1 MHSHH
6 AVVDLPTVSVPLP
19 TGTHSLIATLG
30 RAGLVH
36 AADGLNV
43 SMLFRDE
50 LLASVSE
57 LLFIP
62 LDRFKK
68 ALQRP
73 RRGLELQSDGLGRLP
88 MQIR

>member
-6 AVVDLPTVSVPLP
+6 AVVDLPTISVPLSI
-19 TGTHSLIATLG
+19 GTHRLLATLG

-36 AADGLNV
+36 AADGV
-43 SMLFRDE
+43 DVGMLFRNE
-50 LLASVSE
+50 LLAPVSE

-62 LDRFKK
+62 LDRFEK

-73 RRGLELQSDGLGRLP
+73 RRGLELQGDGFGRLAV
-88 MQIR
+88 